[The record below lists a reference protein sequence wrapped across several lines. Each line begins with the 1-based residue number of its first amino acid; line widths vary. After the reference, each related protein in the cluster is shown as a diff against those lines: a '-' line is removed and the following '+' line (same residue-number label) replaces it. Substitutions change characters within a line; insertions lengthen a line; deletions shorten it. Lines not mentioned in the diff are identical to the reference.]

1 MDTEKIF
8 NDLESN
14 QSHECEEAKKKL
26 VELFNQTKDI
36 WLVHGMMDYFFK
48 TGSQRIMEVLVKVQS
63 PHDIYIFDRLS
74 DWLKSSSHRVQAL
87 TLLSFVVR
95 KHPTWLCKIEK
106 HKIIWDMLK
115 LLKTEKEIV
124 SLMSAL
130 LCIVT
135 LLPIIPNNVS
145 SFLND
150 LFDVFGHLASWNS
163 QNPNRLSDDKLVH
176 LQLGLQMLFH
186 RLYGMYPCNFLSYLS
201 EFTKKE
207 KGAIFQHTIKPL
219 LDTVRVHPMLVTA
232 SPEKEMNAARWK
244 NREPHDVVQECA
256 KLSVADQELHTEYV
270 RSHDTSILMMNP
282 QQKQSNCPPRK
293 SITYSGIA
301 SPFQSLTDREHLSE
315 FKKGDT
321 LWSPYTEIISSA
333 STMPHTPTPSYGV
346 PMSSG
351 PTTGAIMGGVT
362 GSSPP
367 EAAVEATPETTPM
380 KELTMKP
387 SANQHAVCAIFTTS
401 QPASPMRRD
410 PLGNQF
416 TFPDSPGKNSN
427 HHHAEVTTTLINKIP
442 TKLYDQKMQHI
453 LNDRHQM
460 LINAGGHNTNSTL
473 SPLSVGSVNASN
485 NGTPHFDSQEDE
497 EVRDLTSSSVA
508 ALKVEAA
515 AAAAEDIA
523 KRCLD
528 CDETEQSP
536 CSEGGLQL
544 ASNRSMRI
552 LIRRNRLT
560 SYCHN
565 ESSWNNVTSSDE
577 MNGFAA
583 VERAK
588 ARRAKS
594 CPSLAKNSFS
604 SNSISLTMKK
614 DKRDTK
620 KTQLFNSKL
629 TALSIGRSDVYRK
642 QSCSTHSRVT
652 QTIQTWP
659 RNYEYTL
666 FHLLSESNK
675 LRNECNA
682 LQPQELLNQYIDR
695 TVKLKDAGYRLDHEH
710 IQLLCLQ
717 LQYEQYRREIHA
729 ERNRRLMG
737 RSRDIH
743 SLEREQDRL
752 KESLKTYEEENQH
765 LVYQFEKTRKL
776 SLETERKLKDELKKF
791 KTRYQEEVENKKLLQ
806 STNETLQARL
816 NDEIQKRIELTCEV
830 DSLRG
835 QLLDTSYELK
845 HAQSQADVGQQC
857 KNELV
862 RLESEFLVMGEVQI
876 KLRDRLAEVDNLR
889 ARDEEIGHLQ
899 ESYNVEIKD
908 LRRALEEKTS
918 QFESAKHR
926 LAELQTQIIN
936 NEKVVTDQKRL
947 LKTVKDEYEEKFK
960 ALSTKYEV
968 QKSVILQMEEKLLYL
983 YRNQT
988 PVSLAACSPDTDK
1001 TDIASSIERNSPLS
1015 TSLASSESLPAS
1027 LRSVTEIRNLQAFVE
1042 PPNTATTTVTTSGGG
1057 NNAGLANIPFGY
1069 YQHSHHY
1076 NPTGM
1081 EAKAVIA
1088 ADGSSEATAS
1098 SISASATH
1106 TLDIPVSAASKSH
1119 HHYHQQQQQQ
1129 QQNQPL
1135 QQQKQKTIPQNPRTT
1150 RSYE

>member
-1 MDTEKIF
+1 METEKLF

-36 WLVHGMMDYFFK
+36 WLVHGMMDYFLK
-48 TGSQRIMEVLVKVQS
+48 TGSLRIMEVLVKVQS
-63 PHDIYIFDRLS
+63 PHDIYIFDKLS
-74 DWLKSSSHRVQAL
+74 EWLKSSGHRIQAL
-87 TLLSFVVR
+87 TMFGFVVR
-95 KHPTWLCKIEK
+95 KHPTWLYKIEK

-135 LLPIIPNNVS
+135 LLPIIPMIVS
-145 SFLND
+145 TFLND
-150 LFDVFGHLASWNS
+150 LFEVFGHLASWNS
-163 QNPNRLSDDKLVH
+163 QNPNKLSEDKLVH

-232 SPEKEMNAARWK
+232 SPEKEMNASRWK

-270 RSHDTSILMMNP
+270 RSHDTISVIN
-282 QQKQSNCPPRK
+282 KQHQTSCSRTK
-293 SITYSGIA
+293 AITYSGIA

-315 FKKGDT
+315 FKKGDV

-351 PTTGAIMGGVT
+351 PSAGAIMGVS

-410 PLGNQF
+410 PCTQF
-416 TFPDSPGKNSN
+416 AFPESPGKNSN
-427 HHHAEVTTTLINKIP
+427 HHSHVEQTTINKIP
-442 TKLYDQKMQHI
+442 TKLYDQKMQHV

-460 LINAGGHNTNSTL
+460 LFNANYPNAAL
-473 SPLSVGSVNASN
+473 SPLNVCSVNASN

-508 ALKVEAA
+508 LRVEAA

-536 CSEGGLQL
+536 CSEGGVQV

-565 ESSWNNVTSSDE
+565 ESSWNNVTSTDE
-577 MNGFAA
+577 MNGFSA
-583 VERAK
+583 EIAK
-588 ARRAKS
+588 VRRAKS
-594 CPSLAKNSFS
+594 CPTLV
-604 SNSISLTMKK
+604 SNLKSVALVKS
-614 DKRDTK
+614 DKREK
-620 KTQLFNSKL
+620 KSQLFNSKL
-629 TALSIGRSDVYRK
+629 T
-642 QSCSTHSRVT
+642 QSCTTHSRVT

-666 FHLLSESNK
+666 FHLISESNK
-675 LRNECNA
+675 LRTECNT

-695 TVKLKDAGYRLDHEH
+695 TVKLKDAGYRLDQEH

-743 SLEREQDRL
+743 SLEREQERL
-752 KESLKTYEEENQH
+752 KENLKTYEEENQQ
-765 LVYQFEKTRKL
+765 LVYQFEKRRKL
-776 SLETERKLKDELKKF
+776 ANENERKLKEELKSF
-791 KTRYQEEVENKKLLQ
+791 KVRYQEEVEHKKLLQ
-806 STNETLQARL
+806 STNESLQFRL
-816 NDEIQKRIELTCEV
+816 NEEIQKRIELTSEV

-835 QLLDTSYELK
+835 QLFDTRNELQ
-845 HAQSQADVGQQC
+845 HAQLQAELGGQC
-857 KNELV
+857 KSELI

-889 ARDEEIGHLQ
+889 ARDEEINHLQ

-908 LRRALEEKTS
+908 LRRALEDKSS

-926 LAELQTQIIN
+926 LMEMQNQIAN
-936 NEKVVTDQKRL
+936 NDKVVTEQKRL

-960 ALSTKYEV
+960 ALSTKYET
-968 QKSVILQMEEKLLYL
+968 QKYVILQMEEKLLYL

-1015 TSLASSESLPAS
+1015 TSLASSDSLPAS

-1042 PPNTATTTVTTSGGG
+1042 PSNTATTTITTSTSS
-1057 NNAGLANIPFGY
+1057 AVANIPFGY
-1069 YQHSHHY
+1069 YQHSQHY
-1076 NPTGM
+1076 HPNVM

-1088 ADGSSEATAS
+1088 ADGSSEAIAS
-1098 SISASATH
+1098 STSATH
-1106 TLDIPVSAASKSH
+1106 TLDIPVSGVSKSH
-1119 HHYHQQQQQQ
+1119 HYQQQQQQ
-1129 QQNQPL
+1129 QQ
-1135 QQQKQKTIPQNPRTT
+1135 QKQKVIPQNQRTT
-1150 RSYE
+1150 RSFD

>member
-1 MDTEKIF
+1 MDAEKLF

-36 WLVHGMMDYFFK
+36 WLVHEMMNYFFK
-48 TGSQRIMEVLVKVQS
+48 TGSLRIMEVLVKVQS

-74 DWLKSSSHRVQAL
+74 EWLKSSTHRVQAL
-87 TLLSFVVR
+87 TLFSFVVR
-95 KHPTWLCKIEK
+95 KHPTWLHKIEK

-135 LLPIIPNNVS
+135 LLPIIPMNVS
-145 SFLND
+145 TFLND
-150 LFDVFGHLASWNS
+150 LFEVFGHLATWNS
-163 QNPNRLSDDKLVH
+163 QNPTKLSDDKLVH

-186 RLYGMYPCNFLSYLS
+186 RLYGMYPNNFLSYLS

-232 SPEKEMNAARWK
+232 STEIEKNAARWK

-256 KLSVADQELHTEYV
+256 KLSVTDQELHTEYV
-270 RSHDTSILMMNP
+270 RSHDPSISMISPP
-282 QQKQSNCPPRK
+282 QQLQQQHKQSIFQPQN
-293 SITYSGIA
+293 SITYSGFA
-301 SPFQSLTDREHLSE
+301 SPFQSLTDREHFSDL
-315 FKKGDT
+315 KKGDV

-346 PMSSG
+346 PMSSV
-351 PTTGAIMGGVT
+351 PTTGTIMGGVT

-387 SANQHAVCAIFTTS
+387 SANQHAVCAIFNTS

-410 PLGNQF
+410 PQTQF

-427 HHHAEVTTTLINKIP
+427 HHHDHTTFNKIP
-442 TKLYDQKMQHI
+442 TKLYDKKIQHI
-453 LNDRHQM
+453 LNDRF
-460 LINAGGHNTNSTL
+460 NAAGHPHAVTL
-473 SPLSVGSVNASN
+473 SPLTVVNSSN
-485 NGTPHFDSQEDE
+485 NGTPQFDSQEDE
-497 EVRDLTSSSVA
+497 EVRDLTRSSM
-508 ALKVEAA
+508 ALLRVEAA

-536 CSEGGLQL
+536 CSEGGVQV
-544 ASNRSMRI
+544 ATNRSMRI
-552 LIRRNRLT
+552 LIRRNRFP

-565 ESSWNNVTSSDE
+565 DSSWNNHTSLNDE
-577 MNGFAA
+577 MNGFA

-588 ARRAKS
+588 VRRAKS
-594 CPSLAKNSFS
+594 CPSLTKNYTST
-604 SNSISLTMKK
+604 NIIN
-614 DKRDTK
+614 TK
-620 KTQLFNSKL
+620 KENPEKKTHQMFNSKL
-629 TALSIGRSDVYRK
+629 TALSTGRSDAGVAVYRK
-642 QSCSTHSRVT
+642 QSCTTHSRVT

-666 FHLLSESNK
+666 FHLISENNK
-675 LRNECNA
+675 LRNESNA
-682 LQPQELLNQYIDR
+682 IQPQELLNQYINR
-695 TVKLKDAGYRLDHEH
+695 TVKLKDTGYRLDQEH

-743 SLEREQDRL
+743 SLEREQERL
-752 KESLKTYEEENQH
+752 KESLKTYEEENQQ
-765 LVYQFEKTRKL
+765 LLYQFEMTRKL
-776 SLETERKLKDELKKF
+776 SLETERKLKEELKNF
-791 KTRYQEEVENKKLLQ
+791 KIRYQEEVEHNKILQ
-806 STNETLQARL
+806 STNENLQMRL

-835 QLLDTSYELK
+835 QLFDTRNELQ
-845 HAQSQADVGQQC
+845 HAQLQADVGQQC

-876 KLRDRLAEVDNLR
+876 KLRDRLSEVDNLR
-889 ARDEEIGHLQ
+889 VRDEEINHLQ
-899 ESYNVEIKD
+899 ESYNIEIKD

-918 QFESAKHR
+918 QFDSAKHR
-926 LAELQTQIIN
+926 LVELQTQVVN
-936 NEKVVTDQKRL
+936 SEKVVTDQKRL
-947 LKTVKDEYEEKFK
+947 LKTVKDEYEEKLK
-960 ALSTKYEV
+960 ALNTKYEAEKV
-968 QKSVILQMEEKLLYL
+968 IILQMEEALMYL
-983 YRNQT
+983 YRNQA
-988 PVSLAACSPDTDK
+988 PVNLAACSPDTDK

-1015 TSLASSESLPAS
+1015 TSFTSSDSLPAS

-1042 PPNTATTTVTTSGGG
+1042 PPNTATATITTSSG
-1057 NNAGLANIPFGY
+1057 NSVVANIPFAY
-1069 YQHSHHY
+1069 MRHSQHDHHH
-1076 NPTGM
+1076 PSIGM

-1088 ADGSSEATAS
+1088 ADGSSEATAAS
-1098 SISASATH
+1098 SSTNASVTH
-1106 TLDIPVSAASKSH
+1106 TLDIPMSAATKSH
-1119 HHYHQQQQQQ
+1119 Q
-1129 QQNQPL
+1129 
-1135 QQQKQKTIPQNPRTT
+1135 QQQKQKPIPQNPRTK
-1150 RSYE
+1150 RSFE

>member
-1 MDTEKIF
+1 METEKLF

-48 TGSQRIMEVLVKVQS
+48 TGSLRIMEVLVKAQS

-74 DWLKSSSHRVQAL
+74 DWLKSSSHRLQAL
-87 TLLSFVVR
+87 TLFGFVVR
-95 KHPTWLCKIEK
+95 KHPTWLYKIEK

-135 LLPIIPNNVS
+135 LLPIIPMNVS
-145 SFLND
+145 TFLND
-150 LFDVFGHLASWNS
+150 LFEVFGHLASWNS
-163 QNPNRLSDDKLVH
+163 QNPNKLSDDKLVH

-270 RSHDTSILMMNP
+270 RSHDTSISVIN
-282 QQKQSNCPPRK
+282 QQQQPHKQSSCPPPRK
-293 SITYSGIA
+293 AINYSGIA

-315 FKKGDT
+315 FKKGDM

-351 PTTGAIMGGVT
+351 PTTGAIMGVT

-410 PLGNQF
+410 PCTQF
-416 TFPDSPGKNSN
+416 TFPPESPGRNNSN
-427 HHHAEVTTTLINKIP
+427 HHHTIHAEQTTINKIT
-442 TKLYDQKMQHI
+442 TKLYDQRMQHI
-453 LNDRHQM
+453 LNDR
-460 LINAGGHNTNSTL
+460 LNAGFPPNATTL
-473 SPLSVGSVNASN
+473 SPLNVSSSN

-497 EVRDLTSSSVA
+497 EVRDLTSNSSVV
-508 ALKVEAA
+508 ALRVEAA
-515 AAAAEDIA
+515 AAVAEDIA

-536 CSEGGLQL
+536 CSEGGVQV
-544 ASNRSMRI
+544 ASNRSMQI

-565 ESSWNNVTSSDE
+565 ESSWNKVTSSDE

-583 VERAK
+583 ERAK
-588 ARRAKS
+588 VRRAKS
-594 CPSLAKNSFS
+594 CPQLANNSFNSVS
-604 SNSISLTMKK
+604 STIKK
-614 DKRDTK
+614 DNREK

-629 TALSIGRSDVYRK
+629 TALSVGRTEAAYRK
-642 QSCSTHSRVT
+642 QSCTTHSRVT

-666 FHLLSESNK
+666 FHLISESNK
-675 LRNECNA
+675 LRNECMA

-695 TVKLKDAGYRLDHEH
+695 TVKLKDAGYRLDQEH

-765 LVYQFEKTRKL
+765 LVHQFEKTRRL
-776 SLETERKLKDELKKF
+776 SYENERKLKEELKNF
-791 KTRYQEEVENKKLLQ
+791 KTRYQEEVEHKKLLQ
-806 STNETLQARL
+806 TTNESLQTRL
-816 NDEIQKRIELTCEV
+816 NEEIQKRTELTCEV

-835 QLLDTSYELK
+835 QLFDTRNELQ
-845 HAQSQADVGQQC
+845 HAQLQAEVGHQC
-857 KNELV
+857 KNELI
-862 RLESEFLVMGEVQI
+862 RLETEFLVMGEVQI

-889 ARDEEIGHLQ
+889 ARDEEISHLQ

-926 LAELQTQIIN
+926 LSELQTQIVN

-968 QKSVILQMEEKLLYL
+968 QKAVILQMEEKLLYL

-1015 TSLASSESLPAS
+1015 TSLASSDSLPAS

-1042 PPNTATTTVTTSGGG
+1042 PPNTATTTITTSGSS
-1057 NNAGLANIPFGY
+1057 AAVANIPFGY
-1069 YQHSHHY
+1069 YQHSQHY
-1076 NPTGM
+1076 HPTGM

-1088 ADGSSEATAS
+1088 VDGSSEATTAS
-1098 SISASATH
+1098 STSATH

-1119 HHYHQQQQQQ
+1119 HYLQQQQQHQ
-1129 QQNQPL
+1129 Q

-1150 RSYE
+1150 RSFE